1 MPDYVIEDLDSC
13 NIKVKC
19 ERHHAKEL
27 SDFFTF
33 KVPGHKFM
41 PSYRAKKW
49 DGQIKL
55 YNMYSQ
61 KIYAGLE
68 SYIEKFCQDRGYT
81 CEKPERKR
89 KKWSKDH
96 LESLL
101 SGLDIQLGGKPVKPH
116 DHQKEAI
123 LHGMNTER
131 CLLLSPTGSGK
142 SLIIYTLMRH
152 FMNLTPEDKKVLVIV
167 PTVGLVSQMFHDF
180 IEYGGEGWNAR
191 THCHM
196 LYSGKEKATRSRVV
210 ISTWQSLANMPEEFF
225 QQFGTVFGD
234 EAHLFKSKSLKQIMS
249 RLTTCPYRIAT
260 TGTLDGLLT
269 HKLVIE
275 GLFGPTKKVVTTK
288 KLMERKLLSNLTI
301 DCLMLSYN
309 GTDRQFMRRT
319 RYADE
324 IEWIVTDER
333 RNKFICDLA
342 ERTKGNTLVL
352 FQFVEKHGKVLH
364 EMLKDSK
371 KPVHFIYGGTDVEQR
386 EAVRKLVEETD
397 DSIII
402 ASYGTFST
410 GVNIKRLNNIVF
422 ASPSKSRVRV
432 LQSIGRQLRKSV
444 HKSTAR
450 LYDIVDDLS
459 WKKYENHT
467 LRHFYE
473 RKKIYDAE
481 GFDYKIVKIPL
492 TGERNEQNP
501 LQGS

>member
-1 MPDYVIEDLDSC
+1 MSDFVIEDLDSC
-13 NIKVKC
+13 NIRVRC
-19 ERHHAKEL
+19 ERHLAKEL
-27 SDFFTF
+27 SDHFTF

-68 SYIEKFCQDRGYT
+68 AYIEKFCTDRGYRLD
-81 CEKPERKR
+81 KPSRKR
-89 KKWSKDH
+89 KTWTVDH

-101 SGLDIQLGGKPVKPH
+101 RGLNIQIDGKAIRPH
-116 DHQKEAI
+116 QHQLEAI

-152 FMNLTPEDKKVLVIV
+152 FMNLTPESKKVLVIV

-288 KLMERKLLSNLTI
+288 KLMERKLLSDLTI

-319 RYADE
+319 AYADE
-324 IEWIVTDER
+324 IEWIVTDNR
-333 RNKFICDLA
+333 RNQFVCDLA
-342 ERTKGNTLVL
+342 KQTKGNTVIL
-352 FQFVEKHGKVLH
+352 FQFVEKHGKVLN
-364 EMLKDSK
+364 EMLKDCG
-371 KPVHFIYGGTDVEQR
+371 KPVHFVYGGTDAEQR
-386 EAVRKLVEETD
+386 EEVRGLVEKSD
-397 DSIII
+397 DSIIV

-410 GVNIKRLNNIVF
+410 GVNIRRLNNIVF

-432 LQSIGRQLRKSV
+432 LQSIGRQLRKSS

-450 LYDIVDDLS
+450 LYDICDDLS

-467 LRHFYE
+467 LRHFYD

-481 GFDYKIVKIPL
+481 GFTYKIIKIPL
-492 TGERNEQNP
+492 QGERN
-501 LQGS
+501 G